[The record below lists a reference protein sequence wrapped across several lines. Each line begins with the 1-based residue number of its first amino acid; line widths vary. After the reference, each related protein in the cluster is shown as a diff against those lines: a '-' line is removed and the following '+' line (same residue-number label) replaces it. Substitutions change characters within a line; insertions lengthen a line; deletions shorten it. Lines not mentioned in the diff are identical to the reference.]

1 MLKNLNAA
9 TLHLL
14 KKLIADACTDERR
27 EELGQTKGLFT
38 VRETVTLNV
47 EGEVRVDGSCPDA
60 IIAQKAKPWDLFAVA
75 LEEANKQLAA
85 AGVAG
90 IDLKRIVELAEDA
103 DSELVKKAKKET
115 KKAIA
120 EVKEEVRAFRWGRV
134 IVAGSVEKAPGVRP
148 APAADEADEADDAG
162 DLFDRPPTGSDAE

>member
-1 MLKNLNAA
+1 MLNNMNAA

-27 EELGQTKGLFT
+27 EELGQSKGLFT
-38 VRETVTLNV
+38 VKETVTLNV
-47 EGEVRVDGSCPDA
+47 EGEVRVDSSSPDA

-90 IDLKRIVELAEDA
+90 IDLKRIVELAENA
-103 DSELVKKAKKET
+103 DSKLVKKAKAET

-120 EVKEEVRAFRWGRV
+120 EVKEEVRGFRWGRV
-134 IVAGSVEKAPGVRP
+134 IVKGSVEKETGAKGATDLFALPPKAPKP
-148 APAADEADEADDAG
+148 DEDAG
-162 DLFDRPPTGSDAE
+162 